1 MMNYDLFAKK
11 IQVEIHDQSVTLS
24 ERSIKDQRE
33 LAEAVKGRDLKN
45 DQNIMIAATFAMIR
59 DGLQINIRRLKFWQ
73 IIKKRQLNK
82 LFSNNSL
89 FLLPGSLIS
98 DMVKQLEEWEGATE
112 DEKKKKEQPLTEQP
126 PIVSPVTPETSP

>member
-33 LAEAVKGRDLKN
+33 LAEAVKGQDLKN

-98 DMVKQLEEWEGATE
+98 DMVKQLEEWEGTTE
-112 DEKKKKEQPLTEQP
+112 DEKKKKEQPLTGQP
-126 PIVSPVTPETSP
+126 PIVSLVTPETSP

>member
-1 MMNYDLFAKK
+1 MNYNLFAKK

-33 LAEAVKGRDLKN
+33 LAEAVKGQDLKN

-89 FLLPGSLIS
+89 ILLPGSLIS
-98 DMVKQLEEWEGATE
+98 DMFKQLEEWEGATE

-126 PIVSPVTPETSP
+126 PIVSPVTPGTSP